1 MYSCGKQ
8 LKSFLHCT
16 LKTAS
21 TPHIR
26 VAPERTEVANGC
38 EVVVAAGNVLL

>member
-1 MYSCGKQ
+1 MINEHNKTL
-8 LKSFLHCT
+8 LKLCT
-16 LKTAS
+16 LKTSS

-38 EVVVAAGNVLL
+38 EVVVAAGNTLL